1 MKKFWTLLLAL
12 ALTIALCACG
22 GKTEAEP
29 TPEPET
35 AETETATPTPTPTPA
50 NAELGSGRFDTF
62 EAAFTGAELFTDANG
77 DDALR
82 VYFDFTN
89 LSEDAVSAQERLLIS
104 AVQDGKPLLWA
115 ETEAPTAEADN
126 LALRVQS
133 GHPIHCVLEYALV
146 SDRPVAL
153 LMDDDDGHT
162 VSALLPL
169 DQLPGAPEPEEA
181 SAEPETTEETLT
193 TQLDASCLLS
203 GLYEITITG
212 GEVADTDAG
221 RVMTVSLD
229 FTNQSDPQ
237 EVDIWSSFRL
247 FAYQDGVELPYAEE
261 EEGTLDLAAFGET
274 VTTSATFVL
283 RSESPVLVELY
294 GFREEA
300 PCAGLVIPAA

>member
-1 MKKFWTLLLAL
+1 MKKFRILLLAL
-12 ALTIALCACG
+12 ALTMALCACG

-35 AETETATPTPTPTPA
+35 TETETAEPTPTPA
-50 NAELGSGRFDTF
+50 GTELGHGRFDAF

-77 DDALR
+77 NDALR

-89 LSEDAVSAQERLLIS
+89 LSEEAVSAQERLLIS
-104 AVQDGKPLLWA
+104 AVQDGKTLLWA
-115 ETEAPTAEADN
+115 EDDDPTAEAGN

-133 GHPIHCVLEYALV
+133 GHPIRCVLEYALV

-153 LMDDDDGHT
+153 LLDDADGHT

-169 DQLPGAPEPEEA
+169 DQLPGAPEQEA
-181 SAEPETTEETLT
+181 PSAEPESTEEALT
-193 TQLDASCLLS
+193 TQLDASCLMS

-247 FAYQDGVELPYAEE
+247 FAYQDGVELAYAEAE
-261 EEGTLDLAAFGET
+261 EATLELAAFGET
-274 VTTSATFVL
+274 VTTSATFSL

-294 GFREEA
+294 GFREET
-300 PCAGLVIPAA
+300 PSAGLVIPTA

>member
-1 MKKFWTLLLAL
+1 MKRIWILLLAL
-12 ALTIALCACG
+12 ALTMALCACG
-22 GKTEAEP
+22 GQTEAEP

-35 AETETATPTPTPTPA
+35 IETETATPTPTPT
-50 NAELGSGRFDTF
+50 NAELGSGRFDAF

-77 DDALR
+77 NDALR

-89 LSEDAVSAQERLLIS
+89 LSEEAVSAQERLLIS
-104 AVQDGKPLLWA
+104 AVQDGKTLLWA
-115 ETEAPTAEADN
+115 EDDDPTAEAGN

-146 SDRPVAL
+146 SDSPVAL
-153 LMDDDDGHT
+153 LLDDSDGHT

-169 DQLPGAPEPEEA
+169 DQLPGAPEMEET
-181 SAEPETTEETLT
+181 STEPETTEETLT
-193 TQLDASCLLS
+193 TQLDASCLIS

-212 GEVADTDAG
+212 GEIADTDAG

-229 FTNQSDPQ
+229 FANQSDPQ
-237 EVDIWSSFRL
+237 AVDIWSSFRL
-247 FAYQDGVELPYAEE
+247 FAYQDGVELAYAETE
-261 EEGTLDLAAFGET
+261 EATLELAAFGET
-274 VTTSATFVL
+274 VTTSATFAL

-294 GFREEA
+294 GFREET